1 MGAFVIEIQNN
12 VIVTPISY
20 HNEAEVQ
27 SGVAKQD
34 YYQKC
39 GTACV
44 STIER
49 HIIILMS
56 EDGNIIKKET
66 FSHIPTINEE

>member
-1 MGAFVIEIQNN
+1 MGAFVLEIQNN

-20 HNEAEVQ
+20 HNETEVQ
-27 SGVAKQD
+27 NGVAKQD

-44 STIER
+44 SSVAR
-49 HIIILMS
+49 HTIILMS
-56 EDGNIIKKET
+56 EDGTIIKKET
-66 FSHIPTINEE
+66 FFHPIISEE